1 MRLNHIPA
9 SVPSRFSRAIALFAA
24 GLVMLLSLSAVS
36 PELHAWLHEPEQE
49 HTAQTSALP
58 CEHAS
63 NNAVPASDS
72 EDAETHQCAVTI
84 FSQGVLSHAVAL
96 FTQPC
101 EGILRAVN
109 HRAFEQLALAQPRFL
124 HLPPQ
129 APPAV

>member
-1 MRLNHIPA
+1 MRLNHIPV
-9 SVPSRFSRAIALFAA
+9 SVPARFLRAIASIAA
-24 GLVMLLSLSAVS
+24 GLVLLLSLSAVS
-36 PELHAWLHEPEQE
+36 PELHAWLHEHEEE
-49 HTAQTSALP
+49 HTAQTSAHP

-63 NNAVPASDS
+63 NSGVPVSDS
-72 EDAETHQCAVTI
+72 DDREVHQCAVTI

-96 FTQPC
+96 VMQPC

-109 HRAFEQLALAQPRFL
+109 FRAFEQLALAQPRFL